1 MNIAKEIAE
10 KIDEYVKTEKQINI
24 LFGELSQWFFAN
36 TDMNDYYLDGF
47 GITDEP
53 DGIAQGNGEYCNQH
67 DYGEDS
73 FHGTYYWP
81 IENSSKYVW
90 VSYSG

>member
-1 MNIAKEIAE
+1 MNIAKEIAQKADDYETAE
-10 KIDEYVKTEKQINI
+10 KMANI
-24 LFGELSQWFFAN
+24 LFEELSRWFFAN
-36 TDMNDYYLDGF
+36 TDMCDYCLNGF

-73 FHGTYYWP
+73 FRGTYYWP
-81 IENSSKYVW
+81 IEGSSQYVW
-90 VSYSG
+90 VSYSR